1 MKKSNFSRV
10 SMLASCIGVAVA
22 DPAKAAPEEPKDLM
36 LASAGGDDISSVD
49 DFAVKGFRAQAM
61 AATLEFLKD
70 DDVNSY
76 EGFEALA
83 IGIADLDESG
93 EVDDD
98 EKSFFNDI
106 LGFMADSLVVLG
118 ADPKAVSDFIANE
131 DDDAAEEFKFK
142 LSEEASNDQD
152 ALISKFMSADEM
164 MLAATAKVIRNGKV
178 KLIKKPLKK
187 RRISSAQRNALK
199 KARKKAHSS
208 GAKQARKKS
217 LRLRTSRGMK

>member
-1 MKKSNFSRV
+1 MKKSNFNQL
-10 SMLASCIGVAVA
+10 SMLANCIGVVVA
-22 DPAKAAPEEPKDLM
+22 EPVKATTEEPKDLM
-36 LASAGGDDISSVD
+36 LASAGDDINSVD

-98 EKSFFNDI
+98 EKAFFNDI

-118 ADPKAVSDFIANE
+118 ADPKAVSEFIANE

-142 LSEEASNDQD
+142 LSEKASNDQET
-152 ALISKFMSADEM
+152 LISKFMSADEM

-217 LRLRTSRGMK
+217 LRLRSSRGMK